1 MRTIQT
7 SQGSFKISD
16 SIKELPI
23 HRFSEFQKYLLQDS
37 GIGSTIEEV
46 YKHSEKLDIF
56 LAANKVQEAIN
67 ERANQHFNFFYML
80 NQISITHLTFAVF
93 VDAID
98 DQPVTDHSESNLRQ
112 VCDRL
117 GRVNGL
123 QRQELETI
131 LEDIKK
137 KLIPN

>member
-1 MRTIQT
+1 MRTILT
-7 SQGSFKISD
+7 PQGSFKVLE

-23 HRFSEFQKYLLQDS
+23 NRFSEFQKYLLQDS
-37 GIGSTIEEV
+37 GIGSTIEQV
-46 YKHSEKLDIF
+46 YQHSERLDVF

-80 NQISITHLTFAVF
+80 NKISITHLTFAVF
-93 VDAID
+93 VDSID
-98 DQPVTDHSESNLRQ
+98 DKPVSDYSEINLLQ
-112 VCDRL
+112 VCERL
-117 GRVNGL
+117 GRAGL
-123 QRQELETI
+123 QRGQLEEI

>member
-1 MRTIQT
+1 MRTITT
-7 SQGSFKISD
+7 SQGTFRISE

-37 GIGSTIEEV
+37 GMGSTIEDI
-46 YKHSEKLDIF
+46 YRHREKIDIF

-67 ERANQHFNFFYML
+67 ESVNQHFNFFFML
-80 NQISITHLTFAVF
+80 NKIQITHLTFAVF
-93 VDAID
+93 VDSID
-98 DQPVTDHSESNLRQ
+98 DKPVTDHTEANLLL
-112 VCDRL
+112 VCDQL
-117 GRVNGL
+117 GRIGL
-123 QRQELETI
+123 QRGELETI